1 MNGNTDDGVLELDL
15 NRAAPAIDVIDL
27 DIGGSHQLGVVE
39 QFGLMSTG
47 VVSVPADAEL
57 PTREEFAVAKLAQEL
72 GYTEILTVGAL
83 EDGIRFYKQRAA
95 EACLE
100 LGKRLLLLKEVA
112 GHGEFSK
119 RVELLGVSPET
130 ARRFMR
136 ITRKYSKTVTLT
148 VLAGKIDVQ
157 QKLLDLLVMD
167 DDDLQEIADGGDV
180 AGLNADD
187 IAFMSPKELR
197 AALRKY
203 KDGNLPEEKAKPL
216 NDRIAAL
223 EKQIGNHEKHN
234 GQIAAELEL
243 RNRELKQLTQR
254 KRPGQDAYSIETM
267 AIREEAYAL
276 QYGASTYI
284 AALKKVLNRAMEPAL
299 VPEETELRQ
308 GAVGVAISAL
318 MFDLDGLYKVAQFA
332 IGEESMPP
340 ELSGKHVLSEL
351 EKERLADCRII
362 IDHDFALKES
372 ARETRRA
379 EESRKSAGR
388 PFGSKNKPD

>member
-1 MNGNTDDGVLELDL
+1 MKVEGLDDINLDL
-15 NRAAPAIDVIDL
+15 TREALVADVIDL
-27 DIGGSHQLGVVE
+27 GIGGTQMGVVE
-39 QFGLMSTG
+39 QFGLMNTG
-47 VVSVPADAEL
+47 IATIAADAEL

-72 GYTEILTVGAL
+72 GYTEGLTIGAL
-83 EDGIRFYKQRAA
+83 EDGINFYMQRAA

-100 LGKRLLLLKEVA
+100 LGKRLLLLKEMS
-112 GHGEFSK
+112 GHGDFVARIELMGMNK
-119 RVELLGVSPET
+119 RSAQRFMST
-130 ARRFMR
+130 ARKF
-136 ITRKYSKTVTLT
+136 TKSDKLSLLVPK
-148 VLAGKIDVQ
+148 VGAQ
-157 QKLLDLLVMD
+157 QKLLELLVLD
-167 DDDLQEIADGGDV
+167 DDDLEEIAGGGKA
-180 AGLNADD
+180 AGVDLDD
-187 IAFMSPKELR
+187 IECMTATQ
-197 AALRKY
+197 LRKTLRQY
-203 KDGNLPEEKAKPL
+203 KQGGLSEEKAKPL

-234 GQIAAELEL
+234 SELSAKLEL
-243 RNRELKQLTQR
+243 RDRELKQITQR

-284 AALKKVLNRAMEPAL
+284 AALKKILNRAMEPAL
-299 VPEETELRQ
+299 IPEETELRQ

-372 ARETRRA
+372 ARETRRT
-379 EESRKSAGR
+379 EENKKDPGR
-388 PFGSKNKPD
+388 PFGSLNKKK